1 MSDEARRGRQV
12 TSREPAD
19 ADAYYSRAIAADP
32 SHGPSYGFK
41 ALLLVRQ
48 IFLTRLFSIY
58 VLLVRQATAL
68 ASGANLALLDAR
80 LECAQSLL
88 ALLSSRTRG
97 AHLRASASARTRVA
111 LLKSMVMRGGDA
123 ALNALQRDGG

>member
-1 MSDEARRGRQV
+1 VSDEARRGRQV

-48 IFLTRLFSIY
+48 APTPTLPYPSFKAL
-58 VLLVRQATAL
+58 LLVRQATAL
-68 ASGANLALLDAR
+68 G
-80 LECAQSLL
+80 
-88 ALLSSRTRG
+88 
-97 AHLRASASARTRVA
+97 
-111 LLKSMVMRGGDA
+111 
-123 ALNALQRDGG
+123 

>member
-1 MSDEARRGRQV
+1 VSDEARRGRQV

-48 IFLTRLFSIY
+48 
-58 VLLVRQATAL
+58 ATAL
-68 ASGANLALLDAR
+68 LYSILFYSTAPGASSNGLGVWR
-80 LECAQSLL
+80 
-88 ALLSSRTRG
+88 
-97 AHLRASASARTRVA
+97 
-111 LLKSMVMRGGDA
+111 
-123 ALNALQRDGG
+123 